1 MMSHVIVS
9 ACNQEDSMK
18 KSNNLFS
25 SSLNRNQ
32 SENFDSLKLSILSYI
47 RAVNKKNE
55 SMPSSRSRQHKQESD
70 LNTIVSRISTE
81 DSVHYI
87 KRKRKSLVCQ
97 EKVVDNFTENVDKP
111 SLDFTDD
118 LPQKKQPRIS
128 TESEKYVEIKNLMT
142 SADIKAIDDLLESL
156 KTYRNIAELEDVA
169 DSVEVTQASLST
181 SINYSTEMIEN
192 ITNGCIEPIVII
204 PPQQCK
210 AKLMT
215 HPNVYQKPISP
226 VVTVLRESKGI
237 IRKVISILEPFT
249 IQIPPQCNVR
259 VTIKHSK
266 KYKDILPVV
275 NIYSQSKHIKV
286 ISLPP

>member
-1 MMSHVIVS
+1 MSHVIVS

-25 SSLNRNQ
+25 SSLNKNQ

-47 RAVNKKNE
+47 KAVNKKNE
-55 SMPSSRSRQHKQESD
+55 SMLSTRSRQHKQEPD
-70 LNTIVSRISTE
+70 LNKIVSRISTE
-81 DSVHYI
+81 EVHYI